1 MDCLQKIKSM
11 VLPGVGASVSAVV
24 SLTEVVVGSS
34 GLSVVGPGVVIAGV
48 VGDGVVA
55 GSVGKIKT
63 KHVGFH
69 HCL

>member
-11 VLPGVGASVSAVV
+11 ILPGVGASVSAVV

-34 GLSVVGPGVVIAGV
+34 GLSVVGPGVV
-48 VGDGVVA
+48 GDGVVA

-63 KHVGFH
+63 KQVGFH